1 MKICSL
7 GLLSFLFLASR
18 ELLMEAHNGVKSGRN
33 RLSDRGP
40 QVTPGKPPSMP
51 EDSLPRVIV
60 TGGFITRDQ
69 AKCNMTVTKQ
79 ENVSLQVDCIRLD
92 HVFSC
97 VFVGD
102 PAACLHCLD
111 NATIYWTQITWHLS
125 RQKYI
130 CEDSK
135 AILETRVCRKKYPE
149 SNLKLVSST
158 LVGCKTRRQ
167 EPFPTEAVKTKQI
180 TTTEQVQIAETT
192 PTTGQIKGRGTTHTT
207 PKQAQE
213 NVPTEQIKG
222 RRPAPTTPNQAQET
236 SPTESVEIP
245 ETTTASPVQ
254 TQVTTT
260 AKPSCVTTSGIKAR
274 KTSQWV
280 DQQDQQRKQQVQHM
294 DQRDQ
299 QVQQNKHQNQ
309 QWDQWDDQE
318 DQQREQQDQEC
329 QQHQTQPAQQED
341 EHWFQQKS
349 Q

>member
-40 QVTPGKPPSMP
+40 RVTPGKPPSMP

-79 ENVSLQVDCIRLD
+79 GNVSLQVDCIRLD

-97 VFVGD
+97 VFMGD

-158 LVGCKTRRQ
+158 LVGCKT
-167 EPFPTEAVKTKQI
+167 P
-180 TTTEQVQIAETT
+180 
-192 PTTGQIKGRGTTHTT
+192 
-207 PKQAQE
+207 
-213 NVPTEQIKG
+213 
-222 RRPAPTTPNQAQET
+222 PNQAQET

-260 AKPSCVTTSGIKAR
+260 AKPSCVTTSGIKAG
-274 KTSQWV
+274 KTSQWESAG
-280 DQQDQQRKQQVQHM
+280 QC
-294 DQRDQ
+294 
-299 QVQQNKHQNQ
+299 
-309 QWDQWDDQE
+309 WDRVCVLPFADAHFL
-318 DQQREQQDQEC
+318 RC
-329 QQHQTQPAQQED
+329 
-341 EHWFQQKS
+341 
-349 Q
+349 